1 MTIGPKTICGRISW
15 RSIINFIWNI
25 LISRYSSPLWLEFGI
40 KGRTIYSRTF
50 FKSICLKSLLELSL
64 VFKPKE
70 IVVVYVL
77 SKEAMI
83 VDNGINNS
91 WMRSTQP
98 LNESSKL
105 YITRKELSSQL
116 SDLLTNIL
124 NLGRWI

>member
-25 LISRYSSPLWLEFGI
+25 LISRYSNPLWLEFGI
-40 KGRTIYSRTF
+40 KSRTIYSRTF
-50 FKSICLKSLLELSL
+50 FESICLKSLLELIL

-83 VDNGINNS
+83 VDNSINNS